1 MQENQFPSISNRLL
15 LRIMPILKDELDEK
29 SFGVSH

>member
-15 LRIMPILKDELDEK
+15 LRTTLISKDELDEK
-29 SFGVSH
+29 GFEVSH